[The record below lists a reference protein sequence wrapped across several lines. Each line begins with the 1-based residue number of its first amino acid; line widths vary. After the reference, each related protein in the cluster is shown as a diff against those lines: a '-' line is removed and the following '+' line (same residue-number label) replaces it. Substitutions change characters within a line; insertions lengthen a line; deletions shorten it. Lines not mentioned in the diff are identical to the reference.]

1 MWDIGGQREIR
12 PYWRNYY
19 EQTDALIYVVDS
31 ADENRVMEVKE
42 NLTELLGEELLSGVP
57 LLVFANKQD
66 LDLALDAPEIM
77 NTLELNAITD
87 RTWNIQACS
96 AVSQEGLN
104 EGMEWLINT
113 INAKTQA
120 AAGGG
125 AGGAQWIDMYE
136 TRSDRC
142 TAFTTYRLAS

>member
-42 NLTELLGEELLSGVP
+42 NLTELLGEELLNGVP

-125 AGGAQWIDMYE
+125 AGGAQ
-136 TRSDRC
+136 
-142 TAFTTYRLAS
+142 

>member
-42 NLTELLGEELLSGVP
+42 NLTELLGEELLLGVP

-77 NTLELNAITD
+77 NTLELNNITD

-125 AGGAQWIDMYE
+125 AGGAQ
-136 TRSDRC
+136 
-142 TAFTTYRLAS
+142 

>member
-125 AGGAQWIDMYE
+125 AGGAQ
-136 TRSDRC
+136 
-142 TAFTTYRLAS
+142 

>member
-42 NLTELLGEELLSGVP
+42 NLTELLGEELLNGVP

-77 NTLELNAITD
+77 NTLELNNITD

-125 AGGAQWIDMYE
+125 AGGAQ
-136 TRSDRC
+136 
-142 TAFTTYRLAS
+142 

>member
-77 NTLELNAITD
+77 NTLELNNITD

-120 AAGGG
+120 AAGGS
-125 AGGAQWIDMYE
+125 AGGAQ
-136 TRSDRC
+136 
-142 TAFTTYRLAS
+142 

>member
-1 MWDIGGQREIR
+1 LHRFRHNFLQSQDGFKLNVWDIGGQREIR

-77 NTLELNAITD
+77 NTLELNNITD

-125 AGGAQWIDMYE
+125 AGGAQ
-136 TRSDRC
+136 
-142 TAFTTYRLAS
+142 

>member
-42 NLTELLGEELLSGVP
+42 NLTELLGEELLRGVP

-77 NTLELNAITD
+77 NTLELNNIND

-96 AVSQEGLN
+96 AVS
-104 EGMEWLINT
+104 
-113 INAKTQA
+113 
-120 AAGGG
+120 
-125 AGGAQWIDMYE
+125 
-136 TRSDRC
+136 
-142 TAFTTYRLAS
+142 

>member
-77 NTLELNAITD
+77 NTLELNNITD

-125 AGGAQWIDMYE
+125 AGGAQ
-136 TRSDRC
+136 
-142 TAFTTYRLAS
+142 